1 MVKKKQE
8 YALSAIQLKAAKAI
22 AEGEKTQVEIAE
34 ELNINPVTI
43 SRWKQEPL
51 FLHTIDQ
58 FTLIYAGAT
67 YAGVLRE
74 AYAGLRKKSESIDKD
89 KSSHL
94 DYLKLI
100 VALRG
105 YEKSHYHQESLI
117 EKSTFEKGFYERT
130 VFDRL
135 ETALAEAATEEEDN
149 NNIN

>member
-51 FLHTIDQ
+51 FLQTVDR
-58 FTLIYAGAT
+58 FTMLYSRAT
-67 YAGVLRE
+67 YAGILRE
-74 AYAGLRKKSESIDKD
+74 AYAGMRKKSGSIEKD
-89 KSSHL
+89 KSTHL
-94 DYLKLI
+94 DYLKII

-105 YEKSHYHQESLI
+105 FDKARGYQERLLEETIREKDHYRLSV
-117 EKSTFEKGFYERT
+117 Y
-130 VFDRL
+130 DRL
-135 ETALAEAATEEEDN
+135 QIELAEAEEET
-149 NNIN
+149 